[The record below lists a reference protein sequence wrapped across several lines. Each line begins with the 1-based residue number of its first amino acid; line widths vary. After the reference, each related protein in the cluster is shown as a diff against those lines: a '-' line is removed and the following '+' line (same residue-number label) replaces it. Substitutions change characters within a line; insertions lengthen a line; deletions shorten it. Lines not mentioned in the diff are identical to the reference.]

1 MASDLMTFRLD
12 GGSTW
17 LNFLATR
24 GKAFTSHPIERLF
37 DADRLAE
44 WFTAVDLAP
53 TTPPSDADLE
63 SAVALREALRVLAL
77 AVTSDDTPDSA
88 ATDALGPFLTPPPA
102 PALVDGE
109 LRMPQP
115 ATTTDAL
122 SRVAWEASLHL
133 SGPERR
139 HLHEC
144 AADGCR
150 FVFADPSGRRRYC
163 PSPAC
168 ATRERVRAH
177 RARQKASDPAVEPV
191 EIP

>member
-1 MASDLMTFRLD
+1 MASDSLTFRLD
-12 GGSTW
+12 GGATW

-24 GKAFTSHPIERLF
+24 GKAFTASPIERLF
-37 DADRLAE
+37 DAGRFAE
-44 WFTAVDLAP
+44 WLAAVDLTPLVAP
-53 TTPPSDADLE
+53 TATDLDA
-63 SAVALREALRVLAL
+63 ARALREALRSLAL
-77 AVTSDDTPDSA
+77 AVTSDDVPPASA
-88 ATDALGPFLTPPPA
+88 QGVLESFLATPPA
-102 PALVDGE
+102 PSLVDGE

-122 SRVAWEASLHL
+122 SRIAWEAALHL

-144 AADGCR
+144 AAEGCR

-177 RARQKASDPAVEPV
+177 RARQKAGN
-191 EIP
+191 